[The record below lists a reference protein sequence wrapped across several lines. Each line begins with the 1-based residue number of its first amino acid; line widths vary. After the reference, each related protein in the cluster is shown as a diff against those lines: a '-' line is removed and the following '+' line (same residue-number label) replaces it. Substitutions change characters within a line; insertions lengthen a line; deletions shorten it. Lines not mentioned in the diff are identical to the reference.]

1 MRILSAREWK
11 SIPFADD
18 DNARALR
25 EWLASNS
32 TQQKAEFLGCHRRD
46 GKIRSGNFIGAV
58 WIGEGDCRAPLVVSP
73 KFDNLDYLQMYLDCA
88 KDKKIGARLGECFSI
103 WPEQASIEADD
114 AVFSELIV
122 CAFLREL
129 NDLCRRRLR
138 RYFTAEEANLF
149 GKVKGK
155 IMLARQLRD
164 NIPRARA
171 ANVWCR
177 YNTASPDFLENR
189 VLRAA
194 LEKSAK
200 LLARSPMRES
210 FVLPRRWI
218 AAARVSLAGVSVE
231 KIFVRD
237 FACLR
242 KSGVFA
248 PYRRP
253 LQLAR
258 MVLQTLGGDP
268 RAEFETPKRVA
279 PFALD
284 SAELF
289 ERYAELRLREKYP
302 DLQAGGKGENK
313 RGDKAGFDVSIRP
326 DFWLP
331 KTDGSIRTK
340 KSHLARIVSW
350 RTPNTS
356 AAAAESRS
364 KPRSSTAKN
373 RTRARKK
380 SRAAMC
386 IIARRGGVFA
396 PPRAIFSKTGSNA
409 KRLRIATAPTRSN
422 SNSCIG
428 GGVIALRKAEESE
441 TREKLPM

>member
-1 MRILSAREWK
+1 MKRIFAREWK
-11 SIPFADD
+11 AIPFADD

-248 PYRRP
+248 PYQRP

-302 DLQAGGKGENK
+302 DLQAGGKKRNK
-313 RGDKAGFDVSIRP
+313 RGDKAGFDFSIRP

-331 KTDGSIRTK
+331 KTGDS
-340 KSHLARIVSW
+340 SARIIDAKYKRISLETALVDGEES
-350 RTPNTS
+350 NAG
-356 AAAAESRS
+356 AAKE
-364 KPRSSTAKN
+364 
-373 RTRARKK
+373 
-380 SRAAMC
+380 
-386 IIARRGGVFA
+386 IARGDVYQMVAYSRHRNFVEDRLKCD
-396 PPRAIFSKTGSNA
+396 RADEIELELVYPET
-409 KRLRIATAPTRSN
+409 
-422 SNSCIG
+422 
-428 GGVIALRKAEESE
+428 EESE
-441 TREKLPM
+441 TREKSDNSFFPPFRARKILCPRKKTDG

>member
-1 MRILSAREWK
+1 MIRYAAREWNP
-11 SIPFADD
+11 IPFADD
-18 DNARALR
+18 DNARALCK
-25 EWLASNS
+25 WLDSNNS
-32 TQQKAEFLGCHRRD
+32 SQGKPEFLGCHRR
-46 GKIRSGNFIGAV
+46 GKKICSGNFIGAV

-73 KFDNLDYLQMYLDCA
+73 KFENLDYLQMYLDCA
-88 KDKKIGARLGECFSI
+88 DDKKIRARLGNCFSI
-103 WPEQASIEADD
+103 WPEQSSIEADD

-138 RYFTAEEANLF
+138 RYFTTEEANLF

-164 NIPRARA
+164 NIPRAQA

-200 LLARSPMRES
+200 FLARPQMRKKLD
-210 FVLPRRWI
+210 LPRRWI
-218 AAARVSLAGVSVE
+218 AAARVSLTGVSVE
-231 KIFVRD
+231 KVFIRD

-242 KSGVFA
+242 KTGVFA

-284 SAELF
+284 SAKLF
-289 ERYAELRLREKYP
+289 ERYAELRLRKKYP
-302 DLQAGGKGENK
+302 GLQVSKEGKNIP
-313 RGDKAGFDVSIRP
+313 GDYAGFNVSIRP

-331 KTDGSIRTK
+331 KTDGSP
-340 KSHLARIVSW
+340 ARIID
-350 RTPNTS
+350 
-356 AAAAESRS
+356 
-364 KPRSSTAKN
+364 AKY
-373 RTRARKK
+373 KEI
-380 SRAAMC
+380 S
-386 IIARRGGVFA
+386 
-396 PPRAIFSKTGSNA
+396 
-409 KRLRIATAPTRSN
+409 LETAPKRDDVYQLVAYSRHHNFVEKWLKCGRADEIELELVYPGT
-422 SNSCIG
+422 
-428 GGVIALRKAEESE
+428 EESE
-441 TREKLPM
+441 TREKSDNSFFPLFRACKILCPPKKTDG

>member
-1 MRILSAREWK
+1 MASLSAREWK

-138 RYFTAEEANLF
+138 RYFTAEEENLF

-218 AAARVSLAGVSVE
+218 AAARVSLAGVAVE
-231 KIFVRD
+231 KIFARD

-248 PYRRP
+248 PYLRP

-302 DLQAGGKGENK
+302 DLQAGGKKRNT
-313 RGDKAGFDVSIRP
+313 RGDDVGFAVSIRP

-331 KTDGSIRTK
+331 KTDDS
-340 KSHLARIVSW
+340 SARIIDAKYKRISLETALVDGE
-350 RTPNTS
+350 
-356 AAAAESRS
+356 ESNAGAS
-364 KPRSSTAKN
+364 KE
-373 RTRARKK
+373 
-380 SRAAMC
+380 
-386 IIARRGGVFA
+386 IARGDVYQMVAYSRHRNFVEDRLKCD
-396 PPRAIFSKTGSNA
+396 RADEIELELVYPET
-409 KRLRIATAPTRSN
+409 
-422 SNSCIG
+422 
-428 GGVIALRKAEESE
+428 EESE
-441 TREKLPM
+441 TREKSDNSFFPSFRARKILCPRKKTDS

>member
-1 MRILSAREWK
+1 MILLSAIEWEK
-11 SIPFADD
+11 ISFATATA
-18 DNARALR
+18 DNARALCK
-25 EWLASNS
+25 WLDSNNS
-32 TQQKAEFLGCHRRD
+32 SQGKPEFLGCHRR
-46 GKIRSGNFIGAV
+46 GKKICSGNFIGAV

-73 KFDNLDYLQMYLDCA
+73 KFENLDYLQMYLDCA
-88 KDKKIGARLGECFSI
+88 DDKKIRARLGNCFSI
-103 WPEQASIEADD
+103 WPEQSSIEADD

-138 RYFTAEEANLF
+138 RYFTTEEANLF

-200 LLARSPMRES
+200 FLARPQMRKKLD
-210 FVLPRRWI
+210 LPRRWI

-242 KSGVFA
+242 KTGVFA

-284 SAELF
+284 SAKLF
-289 ERYAELRLREKYP
+289 ERYAELCLREKYP
-302 DLQAGGKGENK
+302 GLQASKEGKNIP
-313 RGDKAGFDVSIRP
+313 GDDAGFNVSIRP

-331 KTDGSIRTK
+331 KTGNK
-340 KSHLARIVSW
+340 LARIIDAKYKRISLETALVDGE
-350 RTPNTS
+350 
-356 AAAAESRS
+356 ESDAFKKIANDDVYQLVAYSRHCNFVE
-364 KPRSSTAKN
+364 KQLKCG
-373 RTRARKK
+373 RADKIELK
-380 SRAAMC
+380 LVYP
-386 IIARRGGVFA
+386 GT
-396 PPRAIFSKTGSNA
+396 K
-409 KRLRIATAPTRSN
+409 
-422 SNSCIG
+422 
-428 GGVIALRKAEESE
+428 ESE
-441 TREKLPM
+441 TREKFDNSFFRPIRAYKIPCPRKKTDG

>member
-1 MRILSAREWK
+1 MIRYVDEWEAI
-11 SIPFADD
+11 SLDDDD
-18 DNARALR
+18 DNARALCK
-25 EWLASNS
+25 WLDSKNS
-32 TQQKAEFLGCHRRD
+32 SWKNPIFLGCHRRD

-88 KDKKIGARLGECFSI
+88 ADKKVGARLGNCFSI

-237 FACLR
+237 FALLR

-248 PYRRP
+248 PYQRP

-289 ERYAELRLREKYP
+289 ERYAELRLRKKYP
-302 DLQAGGKGENK
+302 NLQAGGKRGNK
-313 RGDKAGFDVSIRP
+313 HGDKAGFDVSIRP

-331 KTDGSIRTK
+331 KTDDS
-340 KSHLARIVSW
+340 SARIIDAKYKRISLAGKEIAHGDVYQLV
-350 RTPNTS
+350 
-356 AAAAESRS
+356 AYSRHRNFVEDRL
-364 KPRSSTAKN
+364 KCD
-373 RTRARKK
+373 RADE
-380 SRAAMC
+380 
-386 IIARRGGVFA
+386 IELELVYPG
-396 PPRAIFSKTGSNA
+396 T
-409 KRLRIATAPTRSN
+409 
-422 SNSCIG
+422 
-428 GGVIALRKAEESE
+428 EESE
-441 TREKLPM
+441 TREKSDNSFFPPFRARKILCPRKKNGG

>member
-1 MRILSAREWK
+1 MTSLSASEWQA
-11 SIPFADD
+11 ILFDAADN
-18 DNARALR
+18 NARALR
-25 EWLASNS
+25 KWLDSNS
-32 TQQKAEFLGCHRRD
+32 TRQKKACLGCHHRN
-46 GKIRSGNFIGAV
+46 GEIYTGNFIGAV
-58 WIGEGDCRAPLVVSP
+58 WIGEDDYRASLVVSP

-88 KDKKIGARLGECFSI
+88 ADKKVGARLGNCFSI

-122 CAFLREL
+122 CVFLREL

-200 LLARSPMRES
+200 FLARPQMRKKLD
-210 FVLPRRWI
+210 LPRRWI

-242 KSGVFA
+242 KTGVFA

-284 SAELF
+284 SAKLF
-289 ERYAELRLREKYP
+289 ERYAELRLRKKYP
-302 DLQAGGKGENK
+302 GLQVSKEGKNIP
-313 RGDKAGFDVSIRP
+313 GDDAGFNVSIRP

-331 KTDGSIRTK
+331 KTDGSP
-340 KSHLARIVSW
+340 ARIID
-350 RTPNTS
+350 
-356 AAAAESRS
+356 
-364 KPRSSTAKN
+364 AKY
-373 RTRARKK
+373 KEI
-380 SRAAMC
+380 S
-386 IIARRGGVFA
+386 
-396 PPRAIFSKTGSNA
+396 
-409 KRLRIATAPTRSN
+409 LETAPKRDDVYQLVAYSRHHNFVEKWLKCGRADEIELELVYPGT
-422 SNSCIG
+422 
-428 GGVIALRKAEESE
+428 EESE
-441 TREKLPM
+441 TREKSDNSFFPLFRACKILCPPKKTDG

>member
-1 MRILSAREWK
+1 MKRIFAREWK
-11 SIPFADD
+11 AIPFADD

-88 KDKKIGARLGECFSI
+88 KDKKIGARLGECFWI

-289 ERYAELRLREKYP
+289 ECYAELRLREKYP
-302 DLQAGGKGENK
+302 DLQAGGKKRNT
-313 RGDKAGFDVSIRP
+313 RGDDAGFAVSIRP

-331 KTDGSIRTK
+331 KTDDS
-340 KSHLARIVSW
+340 SARIIDAKYKRISLETALVDGE
-350 RTPNTS
+350 
-356 AAAAESRS
+356 ESNAGAS
-364 KPRSSTAKN
+364 KE
-373 RTRARKK
+373 
-380 SRAAMC
+380 
-386 IIARRGGVFA
+386 IARGDVYQMVAYSRHRNFVEDRLKCD
-396 PPRAIFSKTGSNA
+396 RADEIELELVYPET
-409 KRLRIATAPTRSN
+409 
-422 SNSCIG
+422 
-428 GGVIALRKAEESE
+428 EESE
-441 TREKLPM
+441 TREKSDNSFFPSFRARKILCPRKKTDG

>member
-1 MRILSAREWK
+1 MIRYVDEWEAI
-11 SIPFADD
+11 SLDD
-18 DNARALR
+18 DDARTLR
-25 EWLASNS
+25 QWLVSKSSSWKNPI
-32 TQQKAEFLGCHRRD
+32 FLGCHCR
-46 GKIRSGNFIGAV
+46 GNKIYSGNFIGAV

-73 KFDNLDYLQMYLDCA
+73 KFDNLDYLRMYLDCA

-237 FACLR
+237 FALLR

-248 PYRRP
+248 PYLRP

-289 ERYAELRLREKYP
+289 ERYAELCLREKYP
-302 DLQAGGKGENK
+302 NLQAGGKRGNK
-313 RGDKAGFDVSIRP
+313 HGDKAGFDVSIRP
-326 DFWLP
+326 DFWSPQTDDSPARIIDAKYKKKSPETAPERDDVYQMVAYSRHRNFVENDLKCGHADEIELELVYP
-331 KTDGSIRTK
+331 ETEKSEMREESDNSFFPLFRACKILCPPKKTDG
-340 KSHLARIVSW
+340 
-350 RTPNTS
+350 
-356 AAAAESRS
+356 
-364 KPRSSTAKN
+364 
-373 RTRARKK
+373 
-380 SRAAMC
+380 
-386 IIARRGGVFA
+386 
-396 PPRAIFSKTGSNA
+396 
-409 KRLRIATAPTRSN
+409 
-422 SNSCIG
+422 
-428 GGVIALRKAEESE
+428 
-441 TREKLPM
+441 

>member
-1 MRILSAREWK
+1 MIPLLSAPEWEEI
-11 SIPFADD
+11 SFATDD
-18 DNARALR
+18 GARALG
-25 EWLASNS
+25 EWLSNNS
-32 TQQKAEFLGCHRRD
+32 SQGKPEFLGCHRR
-46 GKIRSGNFIGAV
+46 GQKIYSGNFIGAV
-58 WIGEGDCRAPLVVSP
+58 WIGEGDYRAPLVVSS
-73 KFDNLDYLQMYLDCA
+73 KFENLDYLQMYLDCA
-88 KDKKIGARLGECFSI
+88 ADKKVGARLGNCFSI
-103 WPEQASIEADD
+103 WPEQSSIEADD

-138 RYFTAEEANLF
+138 RYFTTEEANLF

-200 LLARSPMRES
+200 FLARPQMRKKLD
-210 FVLPRRWI
+210 LPRRWI

-242 KSGVFA
+242 KTGVFA
-248 PYRRP
+248 PYQRP

-268 RAEFETPKRVA
+268 RAKFEMPKCVA
-279 PFALD
+279 PFALN
-284 SAELF
+284 SAKLF
-289 ERYAELRLREKYP
+289 ERYAELCLREKYP
-302 DLQAGGKGENK
+302 GLQASKEGKNIP
-313 RGDKAGFDVSIRP
+313 GDDAGFNVSIRP

-331 KTDGSIRTK
+331 KTDGSP
-340 KSHLARIVSW
+340 ARIID
-350 RTPNTS
+350 
-356 AAAAESRS
+356 
-364 KPRSSTAKN
+364 AKY
-373 RTRARKK
+373 KEI
-380 SRAAMC
+380 S
-386 IIARRGGVFA
+386 
-396 PPRAIFSKTGSNA
+396 
-409 KRLRIATAPTRSN
+409 LETAPKRDDVYQLVAYSRHRNFVEDRLKCDRADEIKLELVYPETE
-422 SNSCIG
+422 
-428 GGVIALRKAEESE
+428 KSE
-441 TREKLPM
+441 TREKSDNSFFSSFRARKILCPQKKTDG